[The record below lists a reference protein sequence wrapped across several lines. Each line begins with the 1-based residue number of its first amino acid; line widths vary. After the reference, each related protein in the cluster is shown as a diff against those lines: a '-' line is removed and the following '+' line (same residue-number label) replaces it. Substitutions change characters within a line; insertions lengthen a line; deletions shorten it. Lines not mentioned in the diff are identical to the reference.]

1 MSAEL
6 IALLD
11 ELSTRGVSLRVEGD
25 RLRVRG
31 PEGALTGAL
40 RDRLTAHREAI
51 VTLLREQQGGD
62 ERPDLV
68 PVARTGELPLSFGQ
82 QRLWFVTQL
91 APASNA
97 AYNIVAAVRLA
108 GALRTDAL
116 ERSLN
121 ELVRR
126 HETLRTGFVS
136 VEGRPVQRIQPDAA
150 LGLTRVDLSDL
161 PPAAQDEAVARRLRD
176 ENLAPFDLEAP
187 PLLRGTLLT
196 LAPDRHVLI
205 VVIHHLV
212 SDGWSSGV
220 IIRELARLYDAFS
233 AGRPSP
239 LPPLPVQYV
248 DYVAWQ
254 RSWLKDGVLRGQLDF
269 WKRYLDGVPVLDLP
283 TDHPRR
289 GVQRYAGASESFVLP
304 AALARRLNDLSRR
317 EGATLF
323 MTLLAA
329 FAVLLYRSTGQDDL
343 AIGSSIANRGH
354 KRLEDLIGFLTNTL
368 VMRVDLSGNPTFVE
382 LLGRVRHV
390 AREAY
395 ARQDVP
401 FEKLVE
407 ELQPERVLSQN
418 PLFQVAF
425 SLLQAHRDSLE
436 LGDLTI
442 EQIDVPSATSR
453 FDLTLTMEDARE
465 GLIGS
470 VEYNTDL
477 FERETIRRTIGHLEV
492 LLAAV
497 AEAPETRVAD
507 LPVMSPGEQRRVTV
521 ELNATDTAYPRDACV
536 HQLVEEWAA
545 RTPDAV
551 ALRSGAVRLTYGELN
566 VRANR
571 LARRLRARGVGPEA
585 AVAICAER
593 SVEMIVGLVAILKA
607 GGFYVPFDPTDP
619 AERLAYLFAQVG
631 TRLILAP
638 EARAEELA
646 RYGIEVYVPARHAV
660 ELEGEPAGDLPNLTH
675 PDNLIYTTY
684 TSGSTGL
691 PKGICIPHRGVV
703 RLVRDTNYMRFEP
716 SLVFLE
722 IAPVSFDAST
732 FEIWGALASGAQLV
746 IMPPEIPSL
755 HELGETIR
763 TQGVTTLYL
772 TSALFSLMV
781 DERVETFAGVRQL
794 LVGGDAISV
803 PHARRLLAAN
813 PGITLINGYGPT
825 ETTTFA
831 ACGILTRPDQV
842 GHTVTIGTPIANTTT
857 CILDQRMNPVPI
869 GVPGDLYIGG
879 DGNARGYLNLPGLT
893 AASFLPDPIGRPGG
907 RLYRTG
913 DLARHLADGTME
925 FLGRRDNQV
934 KLRGFRIELGEI
946 ENVLGALPAVKEAVV
961 LVHEDRPG
969 DKRLVAYVQPTD
981 GGVLTEAACLEA
993 LRRRLPDYMVPS
1005 TLVIVDAFPLTA
1017 HNKIDRKALRAI
1029 GTAGPADDR
1038 RFVAPRTPVEDVL
1051 GGIWREVLQVERVG
1065 ATDDFFD
1072 LGGHSLLATQVM
1084 WRVYETFQVELPL
1097 RQLFESPTVEHFA
1110 AALER
1115 AEPAPG
1121 RIRAIADLRQRV
1133 SRMSPDEVQR
1143 LLREK
1148 SAGRM

>member
-1 MSAEL
+1 MPDEL

-11 ELSTRGVSLRVEGD
+11 ELSSRGLSLRVEAG

-31 PEGALTGAL
+31 PEKALTPAL
-40 RDRLTAHREAI
+40 RDRLGAHRDALLA
-51 VTLLREQQGGD
+51 LLRDQQGGQ
-62 ERPDLV
+62 PQADLV
-68 PVARTGELPLSFGQ
+68 PVPRTGDLPLSFGQ

-97 AYNIVAAVRLA
+97 AYNIVAAVRLQ
-108 GALRTDAL
+108 GALQVDAL
-116 ERSLN
+116 ARSLN

-136 VEGRPVQRIQPDAA
+136 VEGRPAQRIQAEAA
-150 LGLTRVDLSDL
+150 LTLARIELSGL
-161 PPAAQDEAVARRLRD
+161 PPAAQDDAVARRLRE
-176 ENLAPFDLEAP
+176 ENLTPFDLTAP
-187 PLLRGTLLT
+187 PLLRATLLT
-196 LAPDRHVLI
+196 LAPDRHVLA

-220 IIRELARLYDAFS
+220 IIRELARLYEAYS

-239 LPPLPVQYV
+239 LPPLAVQYV
-248 DYVAWQ
+248 DYVMWQ
-254 RSWLKDGVLRGQLDF
+254 RGWLQGDLLRGQLDF
-269 WKRYLDGVPVLDLP
+269 WKGYLAGVPVLQLP
-283 TDHPRR
+283 TDHPRP
-289 GVQRYAGASESFVLP
+289 GVQSYAGASESFVLP
-304 AALARRLNDLSRR
+304 VALSRALNDLSRR

-329 FAVLLYRSTGQDDL
+329 FAVLLSRRTGQTDL

-354 KRLEDLIGFLTNTL
+354 RHLEDLIGFFTNTL
-368 VMRVDLSGNPTFVE
+368 VMRVDLSGNPTFAGLV
-382 LLGRVRHV
+382 GRVRAV

-395 ARQDVP
+395 GRQDVP

-425 SLLQAHRDSLE
+425 SLLQAHRDTLR

-465 GLIGS
+465 GLVGS
-470 VEYNTDL
+470 IEYNTDL
-477 FERETIRRTIGHLEV
+477 FERETIRRTIEHLDV
-492 LLAAV
+492 LLHAV
-497 AEAPETRVAD
+497 AADPGARVAD
-507 LPVMSPGEQRRVTV
+507 LPVMTDAERRRVTV
-521 ELNATDTAYPRDACV
+521 ELNDTVTDYPRDRCV
-536 HQLVEEWAA
+536 HELFEAEAA
-545 RTPDAV
+545 RRPDAV
-551 ALRSGAVRLTYGELN
+551 ALRAGTARLTYGELN
-566 VRANR
+566 ARANR
-571 LARRLRARGVGPEA
+571 LARRLRARGVGPEV

-593 SVEMIVGLVAILKA
+593 SIGMIVGLVAILKA
-607 GGFYVPFDPTDP
+607 GGFYVPFDPGDP
-619 AERLAYLFAQVG
+619 PDRLGYLFEQVQA
-631 TRLILAP
+631 RLLLAP
-638 EARAEELA
+638 AGRAAELA
-646 RYGIEVYVPARHAV
+646 RFGRDVYVPEQRED
-660 ELEGEPAGDLPNLTH
+660 ELAAEPAADLPNLAH

-716 SLVFLE
+716 SLVILE

-732 FEIWGALASGAQLV
+732 FEIWGALANGAQLV

-755 HELGETIR
+755 HDLGETIR
-763 TQGVTTLYL
+763 TQGVTSLYL

-781 DERVETFAGVRQL
+781 DERVEVFAGVRHL

-803 PHARRLLAAN
+803 PHARKLLAAN
-813 PGITLINGYGPT
+813 PGVTLINGYGPT

-842 GHTVTIGTPIANTTT
+842 GHSVTIGTPIANTTT
-857 CILDQRMNPVPI
+857 CILDDRMNPVPI

-879 DGNARGYLNLPGLT
+879 DGNARGYLNLPALT
-893 AASFLPDPIGRPGG
+893 AASFVPDPFGRPGG

-925 FLGRRDNQV
+925 FLGRRDSQV

-946 ENVLGALPAVKEAVV
+946 ENVLGAVPGVKEAVV
-961 LVHEDRPG
+961 LVLADRPG
-969 DKRLVAYVQPTD
+969 DKRLVAFVQPRD
-981 GGVLTEAACLEA
+981 GVALTEEACLAA
-993 LRRRLPDYMVPS
+993 LRAKLPDYMVPS
-1005 TLVIVDAFPLTA
+1005 AILIVEAFPLTA
-1017 HNKIDRKALRAI
+1017 HNKIDRSALRTRA
-1029 GTAGPADDR
+1029 ADRPGDAR
-1038 RFVAPRTPVEDVL
+1038 RFVEPRTAVEAVL
-1051 GGIWREVLQVERVG
+1051 AGIWRDVLQAERVG
-1065 ATDDFFD
+1065 ATDDFFA

-1084 WRVYETFQVELPL
+1084 WRVFEAFRVELPL
-1097 RQLFESPTVEHFA
+1097 RQLFESPTIEHFA

-1115 AEPAPG
+1115 ADPVPG
-1121 RIRAIADLRQRV
+1121 RLAAIAELRQQLDG
-1133 SRMSPDEVQR
+1133 MSAGDVER

-1148 SAGRM
+1148 TAG

>member
-1 MSAEL
+1 MSADL

-11 ELSTRGVSLRVEGD
+11 ELSARGLSLRVEGG

-31 PEGALTGAL
+31 PEGALTGPL
-40 RDRLTAHREAI
+40 RDRLAAHRDALLA
-51 VTLLREQQGGD
+51 LLRDQRD
-62 ERPDLV
+62 DNRLPDLV
-68 PVARTGELPLSFGQ
+68 PVPRSGELPLSFGQ

-108 GALRTDAL
+108 GALQVDAL

-136 VEGRPVQRIQPDAA
+136 VEGRPVQRIQADATVTLA
-150 LGLTRVDLSDL
+150 RVDLSAL
-161 PPAAQDEAVARRLRD
+161 PPGVRDEAVARRLHD
-176 ENLAPFDLEAP
+176 ENLAPFDLAAP
-187 PLLRGTLLT
+187 PLLRGTLLA
-196 LAPDRHVLI
+196 LGGDRHVLI

-220 IIRELARLYDAFS
+220 IIRELARLYEAFS

-248 DYVAWQ
+248 DYVIWQ
-254 RSWLKDGVLRGQLDF
+254 RSWLKEGLLREQLDF
-269 WKRYLDGVPVLDLP
+269 WKRYLDGVPVLNLP
-283 TDHPRR
+283 TDHPRP
-289 GVQRYAGASESFVLP
+289 GVQSYAGTSESFVLP
-304 AALARRLNDLSRR
+304 VALSRRLNELSRR

-329 FAVLLYRSTGQDDL
+329 FAVLLSRSTGQDDL

-354 KRLEDLIGFLTNTL
+354 RRLEDLIGFLTNTL

-382 LLGRVRHV
+382 LLGRVRHA

-407 ELQPERVLSQN
+407 ELQPDRVLSQN

-425 SLLQAHRDSLE
+425 SLLQAHRDSLK

-470 VEYNTDL
+470 IEYNTDL
-477 FERETIRRTIGHLEV
+477 FERDTIRRTIEHLDV
-492 LLAAV
+492 LLHAV
-497 AEAPETRVAD
+497 AEAPGLHVAD
-507 LPVMSPGEQRRVTV
+507 LPVMTAGEQRRVTV
-521 ELNATDTAYPRDACV
+521 ELNATATGYPRDRCV
-536 HQLVEEWAA
+536 HELVEAQAA

-551 ALRSGAVRLTYGELN
+551 ALRSGSLRLTYGELN
-566 VRANR
+566 ARANR
-571 LARRLRARGVGPEA
+571 LARRLRACGVGPEA

-593 SVEMIVGLVAILKA
+593 SIEMIVGLVAILKA

-619 AERLAYLFAQVG
+619 PDRLAYLFAQVG
-631 TRLILAP
+631 ARLILAP
-638 EARAEELA
+638 DARAAGLA
-646 RYGIEVYVPARHAV
+646 RHGLEVYVPVRHAD
-660 ELEGEPAGDLPNLTH
+660 ELGREADGDLPNLTH
-675 PDNLIYTTY
+675 PDNLVYTTY

-755 HELGETIR
+755 RDLGETIR
-763 TQGVTTLYL
+763 SQGVTTLYL

-781 DERVETFAGVRQL
+781 DERVEAFAGVRQL

-803 PHARRLLAAN
+803 PHARKLLAAN

-831 ACGILTRPDQV
+831 ACGILTRPGQV
-842 GHTVTIGTPIANTTT
+842 GHSVTIGTPISNTTT
-857 CILDQRMNPVPI
+857 CILDDRMNPVPV

-879 DGNARGYLNLPGLT
+879 DGNARGYLNLPDLT
-893 AASFLPDPIGRPGG
+893 AASFVPDPFGRPGD

-946 ENVLGALPAVKEAVV
+946 ENVLGAIPGVRETVV

-969 DKRLVAYVQPTD
+969 DKRLVAYVQPT
-981 GGVLTEAACLEA
+981 GGGAVTDDACLDV
-993 LRRRLPDYMVPS
+993 LRAKLPDYMVPS
-1005 TLVIVDAFPLTA
+1005 AIVIVETFPLTA
-1017 HNKIDRKALRAI
+1017 HNKIDRQALRAL
-1029 GTAGPADDR
+1029 AAARPADER
-1038 RFVAPRTPVEDVL
+1038 RFV
-1051 GGIWREVLQVERVG
+1051 
-1065 ATDDFFD
+1065 
-1072 LGGHSLLATQVM
+1072 
-1084 WRVYETFQVELPL
+1084 
-1097 RQLFESPTVEHFA
+1097 
-1110 AALER
+1110 
-1115 AEPAPG
+1115 
-1121 RIRAIADLRQRV
+1121 
-1133 SRMSPDEVQR
+1133 
-1143 LLREK
+1143 
-1148 SAGRM
+1148 

>member
-1 MSAEL
+1 MSADL
-6 IALLD
+6 IALLN
-11 ELSTRGVSLRVEGD
+11 ELSARGLQLRADGG

-31 PEGALTGAL
+31 PEGALTGPLRERLAAQKEALLALL
-40 RDRLTAHREAI
+40 RDRE
-51 VTLLREQQGGD
+51 GD
-62 ERPDLV
+62 DRRPDPV
-68 PVARTGELPLSFGQ
+68 PAARTGELPLSFGQ

-97 AYNIVAAVRLA
+97 AYNIVAAVRLT
-108 GALRTDAL
+108 GALRVEVL
-116 ERSLN
+116 ERSLD
-121 ELVRR
+121 ELIRR

-136 VEGRPVQRIQPDAA
+136 VEGRPVQRIHDAA
-150 LGLTRVDLSDL
+150 TLALSRVDLSALAPDGR
-161 PPAAQDEAVARRLRD
+161 DDAVARRLRE
-176 ENLAPFDLEAP
+176 ENLTPFDLTRP
-187 PLLRGTLLT
+187 PLLRGTLLA
-196 LAPDRHVLI
+196 LGDDRHVLI

-220 IIRELARLYDAFS
+220 IIRELAQLYDAFS

-239 LPPLPVQYV
+239 LPPLPIQYV
-248 DYVAWQ
+248 DYVVWQ
-254 RSWLKDGVLRGQLDF
+254 RSWLQGAVLQDQLDF
-269 WKRYLDGVPVLDLP
+269 WKRGLAGVPVLDLP
-283 TDHPRR
+283 ADHPRP
-289 GVQRYAGASESFVLP
+289 GVQRYAGSSESFVLP
-304 AALARRLNDLSRR
+304 PPLSRRLNDLSRR

-329 FAVLLYRSTGQDDL
+329 FAVLLYRRSGQDDL

-354 KRLEDLIGFLTNTL
+354 RRLEGLIGFLTNTL
-368 VMRVDLSGNPTFVE
+368 VMRTDLSGNPPFVG
-382 LLGRVRHV
+382 LLARVRHA

-407 ELQPERVLSQN
+407 ALQPERVLSQN

-425 SLLQAHRDSLE
+425 SLLQAHRDSLR

-442 EQIDVPSATSR
+442 QQLDVPSATSR

-470 VEYNTDL
+470 FEYSTDL
-477 FERETIRRTIGHLEV
+477 FERDTIRRMIEHLGV
-492 LLAAV
+492 LLEAI
-497 AEAPETRVAD
+497 AERPDTRLAD
-507 LPVMSPGEQRRVTV
+507 LPVMTGAERQRVTDG
-521 ELNATDTAYPRDACV
+521 LNATGTAYPRDACV
-536 HQLVEEWAA
+536 HQLFEEQAA
-545 RTPDAV
+545 RTPDRV
-551 ALRSGAVRLTYGELN
+551 ALRSGTRTLTYGDLN
-566 VRANR
+566 ARANR
-571 LARRLRARGVGPEA
+571 LARQLRARGVGPDT

-593 SVEMIVGLVAILKA
+593 SIGMIAGLVAILKA

-619 AERLAYLFAQVG
+619 PDRLAYLLSQVG
-631 TRLILAP
+631 ARLILAP
-638 EARAEELA
+638 EDREADLA
-646 RYGIEVYVPARHAV
+646 RYGIEVYVPARHAG
-660 ELEGEPAGDLPNLTH
+660 ELAREAAGDLPNPAH
-675 PDNLIYTTY
+675 PDNLVYTTY

-703 RLVRDTNYMRFEP
+703 RLVRDTDYMRFEP

-732 FEIWGALASGAQLV
+732 FEIWGALSNGAQLV

-755 HELGETIR
+755 RELGETIR
-763 TQGVTTLYL
+763 TQEVTTLYL

-781 DERVETFAGVRQL
+781 DERVEAFAGVRQL

-813 PGITLINGYGPT
+813 PGLTLINGYGPT

-831 ACGILTRPDQV
+831 ACGILTKPGQV

-857 CILDQRMNPVPI
+857 YILDGRMNPVPI

-879 DGNARGYLNLPGLT
+879 DGNARGYLMLPGLT
-893 AASFLPDPIGRPGG
+893 AASFVPDPFGRPGD

-925 FLGRRDNQV
+925 FLGRRDHQV

-969 DKRLVAYVQPTD
+969 DRRLVAYVQPGA
-981 GGVLTEAACLEA
+981 GGVVTEATCLEA
-993 LRRRLPDYMVPS
+993 LRLKLPDYMVPS
-1005 TLVIVDAFPLTA
+1005 AVVVVEAFPLTP
-1017 HNKIDRKALRAI
+1017 HNKIDRQALRAR
-1029 GTAGPADDR
+1029 GAARAAEER
-1038 RFVAPRTPVEDVL
+1038 RFVMPRTAVEEVL
-1051 GGIWREVLQVERVG
+1051 AGIWRDVLQVDRVG

-1097 RQLFESPTVEHFA
+1097 RHLFESPTVEHFA

-1115 AEPAPG
+1115 ADPRPG
-1121 RIRAIADLRQRV
+1121 RVEAVARVRQQV
-1133 SRMSPDEVQR
+1133 GRMSADDVQR

-1148 SAGRM
+1148 TASS